1 MNTEEYL
8 ALRDSVIFL
17 PRITDRPEHRV
28 MPLYTGWAG
37 TYHTLEWLHDLEKHK
52 YHTDKHCYKILII
65 YELIMLPIFRLSLNF
80 KYLIQFGSAGPEI
93 IIS

>member
-1 MNTEEYL
+1 MKTEEYL

-37 TYHTLEWLHDLEKHK
+37 TLYLAHARSCFE
-52 YHTDKHCYKILII
+52 
-65 YELIMLPIFRLSLNF
+65 FRCRDFN
-80 KYLIQFGSAGPEI
+80 
-93 IIS
+93 